1 MVTDTGMRDGRC
13 KNIGLCLQVLCHKAA
28 IGRTYTAYFLV
39 IDKSMFFTKQLCTF
53 YNILCHPFPGCIDVA
68 GREFLSETGSTARFY
83 HIHHI
88 AQCRVCMMRITAFKI
103 TADRTAPTIIIHN
116 HRIFPVGV
124 KMRRQVITTIN
135 GITTRIGKTPG
146 LAFAQLHIFQYV
158 FT

>member
-68 GREFLSETGSTARFY
+68 GREFLSEIGSTARS
-83 HIHHI
+83 
-88 AQCRVCMMRITAFKI
+88 ITY
-103 TADRTAPTIIIHN
+103 
-116 HRIFPVGV
+116 
-124 KMRRQVITTIN
+124 TT
-135 GITTRIGKTPG
+135 
-146 LAFAQLHIFQYV
+146 
-158 FT
+158 